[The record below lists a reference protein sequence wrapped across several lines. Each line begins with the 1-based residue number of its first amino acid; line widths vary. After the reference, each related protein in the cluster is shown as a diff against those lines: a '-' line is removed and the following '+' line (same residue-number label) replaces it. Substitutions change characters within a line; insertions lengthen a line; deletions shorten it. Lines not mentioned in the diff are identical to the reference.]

1 MDVLPQDFINDVP
14 PRQEAMQAAVGIFNA
29 IKAIGEE
36 NFTEGQLFRC
46 WQAARILR
54 EKSE

>member
-1 MDVLPQDFINDVP
+1 MDVLPQDFIDVP
-14 PRQEAMQAAVGIFNA
+14 PRQEAAQAATGILDA
-29 IKAIGEE
+29 IKAIGED